1 MGTGGVT
8 IVLLMAAS
16 STSFIWPIATIFL
29 VITLSLFLILF
40 FIFIIR
46 SFSHPSNVKE
56 ELFHPIKSNF
66 FPMLPIS
73 LIVIGISLHKI
84 NTGILQ
90 SSLLTDFTHGL
101 LWIGTLGI
109 FLFGWG
115 IVTVIFIQ
123 SKITIEDANYGW
135 FIPPVSHLIIPVL
148 GLSLISPG
156 YSQEYTSLLFFVS
169 LIAFGIGF
177 FLFLFVGSLVY
188 HRYTSHRLPVSKLA
202 PTFFIGIAPT
212 SIITITFIKLANLPT
227 FAHHGISLEL
237 FSQLSPVFA
246 IISWGFSFWW
256 MVLSIIML
264 IYYVSQKTIHFT
276 VSFWAY
282 IFPFATFAVAT
293 GVINQQVHYSFFSA
307 MFTISTGILLVMWG
321 IVALQTFRY
330 LLRRHYYIK
339 SFSR

>member
-8 IVLLMAAS
+8 IALFMAAR
-16 STSFIWPIATIFL
+16 STSFVWPIATFFL
-29 VITLSLFLILF
+29 FITLSLFLILF

-66 FPMLPIS
+66 FPMMPIS

-90 SSLLTDFTHGL
+90 SSLLTYFIHGL
-101 LWIGTLGI
+101 LWIGTIGI

-123 SKITIEDANYGW
+123 SKINIEDANYGW

-148 GLSLISPG
+148 GLSLISLDHP
-156 YSQEYTSLLFFVS
+156 QEYASLLFFVS

-202 PTFFIGIAPT
+202 PTFFIGLAPT
-212 SIITITFIKLANLPT
+212 SIITITLIKLATLPT
-227 FAHHGISLEL
+227 FAHHDISLEL
-237 FSQLSPVFA
+237 FSQLFPIFA

-256 MVLSIIML
+256 TVLSIIML
-264 IYYVSQKTIHFT
+264 VYYITQKTIHFT

-293 GVINQQVHYSFFSA
+293 GMINQQLHYPFFSA
-307 MFTISTGILLVMWG
+307 LFTFSTTVLIVMWG

-330 LLRRHYYIK
+330 LLRRQYYIK